1 MIRRVRS
8 LSLLPLALL
17 LSACTTYVPVPYRPM
32 ADAGATPGA
41 CGNFEAD
48 SRYAPL
54 RGRVALDNPA
64 QQTETMLRDPGRPGR
79 AERAALGEW
88 RRASDQCRRTTIAA
102 QRDAGVPEAQLALDT
117 RLADDLDA
125 LTGQLAA
132 GRISYGDFARQRQ
145 SLADG
150 YNSASARVAGS
161 GEGDAPRYYAAP
173 PVYYG
178 APAPVYVAP
187 PAYYYPPPYYYRP
200 WYPAI
205 GGSVWYGSGW
215 RGHGHGRGGW
225 GIGIGF

>member
-1 MIRRVRS
+1 MNLRVRA
-8 LSLLPLALL
+8 LALPSLALL

-32 ADAGATPGA
+32 ADAGVSPGA

-64 QQTETMLRDPGRPGR
+64 QQTETMLRDPGRPSR

-125 LTGQLAA
+125 LSGQLAA
-132 GRISYGDFARQRQ
+132 GRISYGEFARQRQ

-161 GEGDAPRYYAAP
+161 GDVPRYGIAP
-173 PVYYG
+173 PVYYY
-178 APAPVYVAP
+178 APYVVAP
-187 PAYYYPPPYYYRP
+187 PYYAPPPYYYRP

-215 RGHGHGRGGW
+215 HGRHGHGGW
-225 GIGIGF
+225 GVGIGF